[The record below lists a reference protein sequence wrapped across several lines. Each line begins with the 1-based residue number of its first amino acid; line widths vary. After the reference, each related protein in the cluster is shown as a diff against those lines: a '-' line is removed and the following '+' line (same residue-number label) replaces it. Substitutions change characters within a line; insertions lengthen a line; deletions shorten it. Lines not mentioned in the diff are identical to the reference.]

1 LCKNGGSTRLISGEI
16 MSGDHL
22 SLSTD
27 SRLLRV
33 LAQSER
39 ILFSDKADKINRKGQ
54 SQHRIILCTSLA
66 VYNLGETRR
75 SIKRRIPLSFISRVT
90 VSAHSSEI
98 VLHVPREYDYRWS
111 VHRKAEIADC
121 ILAAGSA
128 LGVEIE
134 ICISGQISL
143 RDITRTAPGSP
154 PIESSYDNVV
164 KRNSPASPS
173 VHDLIAGVSVIGKS
187 NGYSPPKKA
196 ADFDAPPSLFP
207 LDSAGYVSPGGRV
220 SPGSLE
226 GGDFSESEEGGSS
239 TASASPASLTG
250 TVHVSGVMQNRGISG
265 AVAPPPGYSSKI
277 TLQNSHIY
285 VSTPVLPPPPPPPF
299 PHSTHFST
307 SNTFTRPVH
316 ANADSRVSAPQVKAW
331 SEAGAGVNAVLNK
344 SGGKSQFPPP
354 FIGDTSF
361 TSTDLSKGSSI
372 PSHMI
377 SEVEKNRAIGGG
389 INRLNDKPFDS
400 QEYYQSPVPFISNA
414 GIMSTPTPGQDVL
427 ECQSARTLSADT
439 ITLDS
444 FEMLRVVGRG
454 SYGKVLQVRKKDT
467 GEILA
472 MKVLHKSVV
481 VNRSQVEHI
490 QAERAIL
497 ESIDHPFLIRLRFAF
512 QTESKLFMIMQFMR
526 GGEVFHHLKS
536 KKTFDEDL
544 ARFYAAEIALGIGH
558 LHAVGV
564 VYRDLKPENVLLDA
578 DGHIKLTDFGLAKVL
593 TQPDETARTFC
604 GTPEYLA
611 PEVIDG
617 LPHDKSV
624 DWWSLGVLIW
634 EMLTGAPPF
643 YDTNVQVM
651 YEMIRA
657 ARLVFPGEDEDG
669 EKSIKNVFGSSSA
682 PGSPVNESLASINSS
697 SDVCTISPLARSLLV
712 ELLAR
717 EPSKRLGNRPGDN
730 DVEAIKAHPFFAS
743 VDWNAVLAKRV
754 SPPWKPEAVKATD
767 VSHFDKDFTQEPV
780 TDSVTPN
787 AGNSFVAPVFEGF
800 TFMTH
805 GLSSGG
811 RSGAGG
817 LLSSEIV

>member
-1 LCKNGGSTRLISGEI
+1 
-16 MSGDHL
+16 MDHL
-22 SLSTD
+22 SLSSD
-27 SRLLRV
+27 SRILRI

-54 SQHRIILCTSLA
+54 SQHRVILCTSLA

-111 VHRKAEIADC
+111 VHRKAEVADC

-128 LGVEIE
+128 MGIEIE
-134 ICISGQISL
+134 ICISNQISL

-154 PIESSYDNVV
+154 PIECASDTVV
-164 KRNSPASPS
+164 KRTSPASPS
-173 VHDLIAGVSVIGKS
+173 VQDLLVSIGGSSQSGNFNHPRKT
-187 NGYSPPKKA
+187 A
-196 ADFDAPPSLFP
+196 FFDAPPSLFP
-207 LDSAGYVSPGGRV
+207 LDSAGYVSPGGGRV

-250 TVHVSGVMQNRGISG
+250 TAPTGGMMKNRGVSGAI
-265 AVAPPPGYSSKI
+265 APPPGYSSRI
-277 TLQNSHIY
+277 TLTNSHAN
-285 VSTPVLPPPPPPPF
+285 VSTPILPPPLSHPTPF
-299 PHSTHFST
+299 PTFLN
-307 SNTFTRPVH
+307 SNTFTRP
-316 ANADSRVSAPQVKAW
+316 AAIPAQFNADIRVSAPQVKAW
-331 SEAGAGVNAVLNK
+331 SGAGAGVNAVLNK
-344 SGGKSQFPPP
+344 VTSGGGGGGKSILPPAITNP
-354 FIGDTSF
+354 SATEIA
-361 TSTDLSKGSSI
+361 KGHHI
-372 PSHMI
+372 LLPVV
-377 SEVEKNRAIGGG
+377 SEFEVNKVNGRGG
-389 INRLNDKPFDS
+389 ISRPIDRPLVS
-400 QEYYQSPVPFISNA
+400 HEYSSPPVPFMSNA
-414 GIMSTPTPGQDVL
+414 GMLSPYQEFV
-427 ECQSARTLSADT
+427 ESQVARNLSSGT

-444 FEMLRVVGRG
+444 FELLRVVGRG
-454 SYGKVLQVRKKDT
+454 SYGKVLQVRKKDS

-536 KKTFDEDL
+536 KKTFDENL

-643 YDTNVQVM
+643 YDANVQVM

-657 ARLVFPGEDEDG
+657 ARLVFPGEEDEEEEEG
-669 EKSIKNVFGSSSA
+669 QGHKLGHSIGSASA
-682 PGSPVNESLASINSS
+682 PGSPVHESLTSIDSNDEKSK
-697 SDVCTISPLARSLLV
+697 ISPLARSLLV

-730 DVEAIKAHPFFAS
+730 DVEAIKSHPFFAS
-743 VDWNAVLAKRV
+743 VDWNAILDKKV
-754 SPPWKPEAVKATD
+754 SPPWRPEAVKATD

-800 TFMTH
+800 TFTQTH

-811 RSGAGG
+811 RSGGG
-817 LLSSEIV
+817 GVLSIETM